1 MGRDITT
8 GIDTTSI
15 MEEAKEQIKQ
25 KRSLNDKRFDI
36 SRYLKVTTYFACEI
50 LGN

>member
-1 MGRDITT
+1 MT

-15 MEEAKEQIKQ
+15 MAEAKEQIKQ
-25 KRSLNDKRFDI
+25 KRHLNDKRFDI
-36 SRYLKVTTYFACEI
+36 SRYLKVTICLACEI